1 MAGIGI
7 AKKGLGLLG
16 KKKRG
21 NFAMK
26 NFKKRLQKT
35 PNKKFREDKSYT
47 LMEGTPHAKT
57 YQHITSGK
65 KQKKKILQQQQSIKR
80 NWEATGHEWGPHK
93 GGWKAK
99 GGRIGF
105 KKGKLI
111 GMRTE
116 AGKITDKRQR
126 LYEQAHG
133 EHFTTGLFGR
143 KKSDASTGG
152 GAPPPLRLL
161 TGMKNY
167 WQNKPDSLKQLRK
180 FNKENPPPKDSKY
193 QLKKGGRIGLQ
204 RGGGSAPFLRGRS
217 GATNIKAPRGQQGW
231 KQMQAAEAKIP
242 SKGLR
247 VVKGNPVRQDQAQRL
262 RAHRLRTK
270 IKGARAGRAK
280 QAQQEAGT
288 AKFYAKHPGA
298 KTMFAKQKFGRQF
311 RKAGKI

>member
-93 GGWKAK
+93 GGWKA
-99 GGRIGF
+99 
-105 KKGKLI
+105 
-111 GMRTE
+111 
-116 AGKITDKRQR
+116 
-126 LYEQAHG
+126 
-133 EHFTTGLFGR
+133 
-143 KKSDASTGG
+143 
-152 GAPPPLRLL
+152 
-161 TGMKNY
+161 
-167 WQNKPDSLKQLRK
+167 
-180 FNKENPPPKDSKY
+180 
-193 QLKKGGRIGLQ
+193 KGGRIGLQ

>member
-1 MAGIGI
+1 MAGLGI
-7 AKKGLGLLG
+7 ALKGLGMLG
-16 KKKRG
+16 KKKKG
-21 NFAMK
+21 DLLMK
-26 NFKKRLQKT
+26 NFKKRLKKT

-47 LMEGTPHAKT
+47 LMKGTPHAKT

-65 KQKKKILQQQQSIKR
+65 KQKKKILQQQQTIKR
-80 NWEATGHEWGPHK
+80 NWEATGDEWGPNK
-93 GGWKAK
+93 YGAKA
-99 GGRIGF
+99 
-105 KKGKLI
+105 
-111 GMRTE
+111 
-116 AGKITDKRQR
+116 
-126 LYEQAHG
+126 
-133 EHFTTGLFGR
+133 
-143 KKSDASTGG
+143 
-152 GAPPPLRLL
+152 
-161 TGMKNY
+161 
-167 WQNKPDSLKQLRK
+167 
-180 FNKENPPPKDSKY
+180 
-193 QLKKGGRIGLQ
+193 KGGRIGLQ